1 MKKYEE
7 GVVIG
12 GSKKRYNIKEKI
24 YWIIALS
31 LAIVMF
37 GVFTMHTNHVNQV
50 FAEEVDAFSK
60 LNAKTVFSI
69 DKIYL
74 YSSASGEAPAENN
87 NVSWNLNLFQYT
99 DIAIYINNNSDT
111 IFDYSNSIKE
121 LKISNV
127 QFKDLKTGKPALYF
141 KSINNFAKYVPNSS
155 DYKIEKE
162 FNYEVLNDGEL
173 DYATPKVYADVSNPI
188 TLEYLN
194 TDIKNASYTDVT
206 EELTYDG
213 SLLRKS
219 SVNLNDIACT
229 LIFNITII
237 NNYNQEF
244 VSTVSLKIPL
254 EDDFTG
260 NSIYDGK
267 IVKTIEDNTT
277 YRFFRTK

>member
-1 MKKYEE
+1 MKKYGE

-24 YWIIALS
+24 RLIIALS
-31 LAIVMF
+31 LAIIMF
-37 GVFTMHTNHVNQV
+37 TVFSLHTNRVNRV
-50 FAEEVDAFSK
+50 FAEQVDEFSK
-60 LNAKTVFSI
+60 LNSKTVFNVE
-69 DKIYL
+69 KIYL
-74 YSSASGEAPAENN
+74 YSSAGGTSEENN

-121 LKISNV
+121 IKISKV
-127 QFKDLKTGKPALYF
+127 QFKDIKSGKQELYF
-141 KSINNFAKYVPNSS
+141 KSINNFGKYVPNNEN
-155 DYKIEKE
+155 YKIDNE
-162 FNYEVLNDGEL
+162 FKFDVLNDGEL
-173 DYATPKVYADVSNPI
+173 NYAEPKIYADVSNPI

-194 TDIKNASYTDVT
+194 KEVKNASYTDIT

-219 SVNLNDIACT
+219 SVNLNDIEGT

-237 NNYNQEF
+237 NNYDQEF
-244 VSTVSLKIPL
+244 VATISLKIPL

-260 NSIYDGK
+260 ETIYDGK
-267 IVKTIEDNTT
+267 LIKVIEDNTS
-277 YRFFRTK
+277 YKFFRIK